1 MNNNI
6 WGKGIYNNV
15 INSYM
20 KTPSSSKIKG
30 TLLETNENKIKLS
43 IGNEKALDIT
53 LNKPLKANVGD
64 TVVIDKRDII
74 KSQVINEVEA
84 QSVNVTKNK
93 YNYILDSLGIP
104 KKEDS
109 VWAVKTLDNYG
120 VDITKE
126 NILSFMSAKEQLGSI
141 SDKLDY
147 DTAIKLKDKDIDL
160 EKESI
165 QKVLQE
171 MQGVQGEK
179 RPFSLLRFL
188 GIKKDMT
195 TEEAEKIA
203 HNIYGNTMGKDITD
217 IIKALDKAG
226 LEPTKERIEE
236 INNIFSKLHN
246 IENIEDKTIIDSLK
260 NKIEASIDNLYKL
273 KNAVVK
279 GAVHAED
286 KLGKLASKVYG
297 AYSGVVS
304 TLSEADLSQIEGD
317 IKARLEDM
325 GIKATEELIRLSKDV
340 IAKGLD
346 LTKENLEKIMAIK
359 GAITELNSSLDYE
372 KTALLMASG
381 VMVDKID
388 VEQLVSTILTA
399 EGLDNEGIGMGL
411 NRLELLELIESI
423 DMKTLAFHIK
433 LNLPVTLDSL
443 KNSEELLDGHIT
455 VEEWISTLS
464 TMEGTEEILSTIKE
478 SDITAML
485 DRIAT
490 NETGESDILAQ
501 SFLRANGDKLG
512 SIMDEGYGK
521 EMAKALI
528 QNGVSLNSVNMQD
541 IYMLKKGLD
550 RVSDNLTP
558 NLIQKVTEE
567 GSAVEKLSL
576 NKLADMA
583 VSLSKTSSEKAGQ
596 GESAL
601 KNSENIAHVVDK
613 MKDMVDAIK
622 QITPERRDTIVSL
635 LMKNAMPLTLKEV
648 QNLSFFLSNQ
658 RQIGHQLDEILGL
671 IEKNNND
678 EINEIAEKLKGSL
691 EKINTQIKEG
701 KHIGDK
707 PYEEFSKI
715 LRDIE
720 SKATFLSTGERA
732 MLQKSGEKLL
742 DSLELQLQ
750 LNREDTLMQ
759 LPLMVGDQFKNLQ
772 MYVMRDKKGSK
783 KIDPNNMSVL
793 LNFDT
798 QNMGNV
804 NIYVSV
810 NYKNIVMKMG
820 LESNEDQKL
829 VDSYSK
835 DLTAYLED
843 LGYDLKELSFRISD
857 DNNLFSMAEEVE
869 GNHRTLKNLLDVKI

>member
-30 TLLETNENKIKLS
+30 TLLQINENKIKLS

-84 QSVNVTKNK
+84 QSVNVTQNK

-104 KKEDS
+104 KKDDS
-109 VWAVKTLDNYG
+109 IWAVKTLDNYG

-203 HNIYGNTMGKDITD
+203 HNIYGNKMGKDITD

-286 KLGKLASKVYG
+286 KLGKLANKVYG

-388 VEQLVSTILTA
+388 VEQLASTILTA

-433 LNLPVTLDSL
+433 LNLPATLDSL
-443 KNSEELLDGHIT
+443 KNSGELLDGHIT

-558 NLIQKVTEE
+558 NLIQKVIEE

-583 VSLSKTSSEKAGQ
+583 VSLSKTNSEKAGQ

-857 DNNLFSMAEEVE
+857 DNNLFSMAEETE